1 MKFLQ
6 KNFTATNTIIF
17 ITIVAYIVQTNVYQG
32 TILFGLN
39 LNFLQGFYWQPLTC
53 IFSHGGVVHLG
64 LNMFV
69 LWQLGSLVEETRGKI
84 RFLLLYLFTGVLTSL
99 FTFLY
104 IFYVDMYL
112 TVVGA
117 SGAIC
122 AILGFVA
129 YCSEKKQRVVILV
142 WVILF
147 SFAPFL
153 IGYNI
158 AWYSHLI
165 GLVLGFIYA
174 VIEIRFFPL
183 SQEIDQ

>member
-1 MKFLQ
+1 MKFVQ

-17 ITIVAYIVQTNVYQG
+17 ITIVAYIVQINVYQG

-39 LNFLQGFYWQPLTC
+39 LNFLEGFYWQPLTC

-69 LWQLGSLVEETRGKI
+69 LWQLGNLVEETRGKI
-84 RFLLLYLFTGVLTSL
+84 RFLILYLLTGVLTSL
-99 FTFLY
+99 LTFLY
-104 IFYVDMYL
+104 IFYTNTYVN
-112 TVVGA
+112 VVGA

-122 AILGFVA
+122 VILGFVA
-129 YCSEKKQRVVILV
+129 YCSEKKQRVGILV
-142 WVILF
+142 WVALF

-174 VIEIRFFPL
+174 VIEIRFLPL
-183 SQEIDQ
+183 NKEIDQ

>member
-6 KNFTATNTIIF
+6 KNFTATNIIVF
-17 ITIVAYIVQTNVYQG
+17 ITIVSYVVQINVYQG
-32 TILFGLN
+32 TFVFGLN
-39 LNFLQGFYWQPLTC
+39 LNFLEGFYWQPLTC
-53 IFSHGGVVHLG
+53 IFSHGGIIHLSV
-64 LNMFV
+64 NMFT

-84 RFLLLYLFTGVLTSL
+84 RFLILYLFAGVLTSFL
-99 FTFLY
+99 TFLY
-104 IFYVDMYL
+104 IFYVDMYT
-112 TVVGA
+112 TVVSA

-122 AILGFVA
+122 VILGFVA
-129 YCSEKKQRVVILV
+129 YCSEKKQRVGILL

-183 SQEIDQ
+183 PEEIEQ